1 MGYSAV
7 LASKSG
13 TAKVSRIAQR
23 CQEMSLFVAD
33 CTFTPSEIRAVLTE
47 MEEVR
52 ANKNWMC
59 PHCIEEKGIKR
70 YWICNR

>member
-1 MGYSAV
+1 
-7 LASKSG
+7 
-13 TAKVSRIAQR
+13 
-23 CQEMSLFVAD
+23 
-33 CTFTPSEIRAVLTE
+33 

-59 PHCIEEKGIKR
+59 PHCIEEKGIKK

>member
-1 MGYSAV
+1 
-7 LASKSG
+7 
-13 TAKVSRIAQR
+13 
-23 CQEMSLFVAD
+23 
-33 CTFTPSEIRAVLTE
+33 

-59 PHCIEEKGIKR
+59 PHCIEEKSIKK